1 MVAVSR
7 FEKAY
12 FAAVGVLA
20 LWVGVW
26 GYLIP
31 ARVDAAIPWLVP
43 PLHARFLGAVYF
55 SAFVLLAG
63 GLLARRYGEVRV
75 MVPLITIWTGM
86 LLVLSLFHLD
96 QFDFAHRPVW
106 FWFGAYIVYP
116 VVGLYLIWRHRGDRE
131 ALAGEPVPHRVR
143 GAFFALGGLLLLV
156 ALALLA
162 APEAMAGVWPWKISR
177 LLAQIYSAPFLAY
190 GFCVAL
196 LGREPTFPGVRVVA
210 RGAFTLSSLAL
221 LASILHRGL
230 FDAGRPATWI
240 WFGFFGVATVFFGM
254 LTVRSFRAGGKS

>member
-1 MVAVSR
+1 MVAISR
-7 FEKAY
+7 FEKVY

-55 SAFVLLAG
+55 SAFVLLACG
-63 GLLARRYGEVRV
+63 ILARRYGEVRT

-86 LLVLSLFHLD
+86 LLALSIVHLD
-96 QFDFAHRPVW
+96 QFDFGRRPVW

-116 VVGLYLIWRHRGDRE
+116 IVGLYLIFRHRNDRE
-131 ALAGEPVPHRVR
+131 ALAGERVPAWIRR
-143 GAFFALGGLLLLV
+143 ACLALGGLL
-156 ALALLA
+156 ALAAAALLF
-162 APEAMAGVWPWKISR
+162 APAAMAALWPWKIPI

-190 GFCVAL
+190 GVCIAL
-196 LGREPTFPGVRVVA
+196 LGREPTWPGLRVVA
-210 RGAFTLSSLAL
+210 RGAFALSSLAL

-240 WFGFFGVATVFFGM
+240 WFGFFSVATPFFWM
-254 LTVRSFRAGGKS
+254 LTLRSFRQVETP